1 MNIDAKIKEEA
12 TYWLTC
18 EREGLSAF
26 EKEAFE
32 RWLAQNPLHV
42 KAYQRIKS
50 IHAMSLSLPNACANS
65 LSAHAHSETKKIKR
79 FEQTKYFAR
88 VAALFLVIGVSVF
101 GVYDTFFALKF
112 TQAFYADVTPL
123 TKHVLPDGSIVSC
136 DAKTQMSVAFY
147 PNKRVVTLEKG
158 AAMFEVAKDAK
169 RAFIIHSDKVNIEV
183 VGTRFEVIRSD
194 DATTINVEE
203 GTVKTYYDVSWL
215 EKRNEILLSKADS
228 ITYAQEGNVRYYAK
242 INPEKIAIW
251 RDNLINFNQV
261 SLKDAMDA
269 FSKYT
274 NVSYT
279 FTTPE
284 IETYSITGE
293 FTLTQMELF
302 LQTVSKIYP
311 LKIVKNDEKI
321 EISKKVKK

>member
-1 MNIDAKIKEEA
+1 
-12 TYWLTC
+12 
-18 EREGLSAF
+18 
-26 EKEAFE
+26 
-32 RWLAQNPLHV
+32 
-42 KAYQRIKS
+42 
-50 IHAMSLSLPNACANS
+50 
-65 LSAHAHSETKKIKR
+65 
-79 FEQTKYFAR
+79 
-88 VAALFLVIGVSVF
+88 
-101 GVYDTFFALKF
+101 
-112 TQAFYADVTPL
+112 
-123 TKHVLPDGSIVSC
+123 
-136 DAKTQMSVAFY
+136 
-147 PNKRVVTLEKG
+147 
-158 AAMFEVAKDAK
+158 MFEVAKDAK
-169 RAFIIHSDKVNIEV
+169 RAFIIHSDNVTIEV
-183 VGTRFEVIRSD
+183 VGTKFEVEHSD

-203 GTVKTYYDVSWL
+203 GTVKSYYEASWH
-215 EKRNEILLSKADS
+215 EKKNEKLLSKADS
-228 ITYAQEGNVRYYAK
+228 ITYARGGNVRHYAK

-293 FTLTQMELF
+293 FALTQMELF

-321 EISKKVKK
+321 EFSKKSKK